1 MEAVCTRNSQESQKE
16 AVYTS
21 KGKGSQCAEEDRDS
35 WIPRV
40 LMDSSG
46 TWYIHGDPR
55 EIFNSL
61 RIYFDML
68 VVHETIPLHKRIYH

>member
-1 MEAVCTRNSQESQKE
+1 MEAVYTRNSQELQKE

-21 KGKGSQCAEEDRDS
+21 NGKGSQSAEEDSDS

-46 TWYIHGDPR
+46 TWHIYGDPR
-55 EIFNSL
+55 EIFNCL

-68 VVHETIPLHKRIYH
+68 VVHETIPLHKRFYH